1 MGFVSSTDPDT
12 TILWI
17 KESLSG
23 DTPLRAMYLEKK
35 NDIFIKW
42 ADALDQKII
51 NGSLELDITGIAHH
65 INKELKSMGLEKVIF
80 YMYEVLPQKY
90 KKTGIQQNAEDLLNA
105 ESHYE
110 NTMENSSP
118 DFTLQNSTL
127 ISISKS
133 IQETAGGLIKYLTEH
148 KVDYTTND
156 DFAPTIA
163 ALADAIKEKSK
174 FVNDG
179 RQKVCKL
186 DQVHLLQI
194 LQESTLNAAFDE
206 LTAQK
211 MQQSKITSKQVRK
224 FPELS
229 IKDIDPVLSP
239 TTDLQ
244 AKQVGFLGVTCEMC
258 SKYRVMRI
266 YNPDANENQDHC
278 NDCDHWQPMQMAITI
293 R

>member
-17 KESLSG
+17 NKNLTE
-23 DTPLRAMYLEKK
+23 DTPLRTMYLEKK

-90 KKTGIQQNAEDLLNA
+90 KKTGIQQDAEDLLNA
-105 ESHYE
+105 ETHYE

-229 IKDIDPVLSP
+229 IKDIDPVLAP

-244 AKQVGFLGVTCEMC
+244 AKQVGFLGVPCEMC
-258 SKYRVMRI
+258 SKFRVIRT
-266 YNPDANENQDHC
+266 YNPDTTENQDHC